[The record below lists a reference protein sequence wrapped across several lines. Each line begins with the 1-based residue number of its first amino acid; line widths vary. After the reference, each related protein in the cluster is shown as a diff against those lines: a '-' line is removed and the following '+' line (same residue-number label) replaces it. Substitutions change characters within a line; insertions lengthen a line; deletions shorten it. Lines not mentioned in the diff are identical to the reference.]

1 MAGACPNRDIH
12 QLVIPVPHLTA
23 RAPERSI
30 HGGEVTE
37 LVRVEGIL
45 ELLSVHAMA
54 SSDVELGLKFAV
66 QLMIPLDVVAKMQ
79 HNGLLISRS
88 HASRGAAGI
97 WKARR
102 PEKAGAKSKASDSFE
117 AFIFA

>member
-12 QLVIPVPHLTA
+12 QLVIPVPHLAA

-37 LVRVEGIL
+37 LVRAEGIL

-54 SSDVELGLKFAV
+54 SSDLELGLKFAV
-66 QLMIPLDVVAKMQ
+66 QLMVPLDIVPKVQ
-79 HNGLLISRS
+79 HNGLLIGRS
-88 HASRGAAGI
+88 HASRGAAGV

-102 PEKAGAKSKASDSFE
+102 PEKAGAKSTAVT
-117 AFIFA
+117 ALRLFIFA